1 MDDKVQPSVSRVKM
15 LDTRLFKKNGL
26 IQTLG
31 GRKCFG
37 HMKCTQAAE
46 C

>member
-1 MDDKVQPSVSRVKM
+1 M
-15 LDTRLFKKNGL
+15 LDTNRLFEKDGL
-26 IQTLG
+26 IQTLVA
-31 GRKCFG
+31 RECSR